1 MLSKCIAICPTIDF
15 PERKKKLLG
24 QQTTS
29 GTLHIVK
36 GKERNSKPEYY
47 AEKAVLQT

>member
-1 MLSKCIAICPTIDF
+1 MYCNLPNNRFHRK
-15 PERKKKLLG
+15 KKKLLG